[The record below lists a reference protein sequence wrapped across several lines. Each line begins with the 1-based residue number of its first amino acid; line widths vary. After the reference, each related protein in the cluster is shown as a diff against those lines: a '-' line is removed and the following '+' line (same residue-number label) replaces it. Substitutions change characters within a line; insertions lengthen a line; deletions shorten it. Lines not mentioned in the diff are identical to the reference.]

1 MSVPAIPAIVPRQ
14 GGLGARLSNTWAYVF
29 TGVMILLSLF
39 PVYWVFTVSLKTR
52 RDGLVSPPLWLF
64 DPTAANYLKLWSH
77 DTFKYTFLNSVVV
90 TIIGLALSLA
100 IAIPTAYAIVRMKV
114 RGRNLV
120 GVWLILAFMLPEFLF
135 VIPMFSL
142 YQWTG
147 LYDTHVGLALMY
159 QVHVLPLS
167 IWLLSSF
174 FREINPAIDEAA
186 RIEGASHWQ
195 ILTRIYVPC
204 TLPGIAATAVLNAIW
219 IWNELAIAIGL
230 TFSRAQT
237 ITLGVTSFR
246 GYAALDWGAMTAASI
261 IAIVPM
267 LLFAIVAQKHIVK
280 GLTLGAVKG

>member
-1 MSVPAIPAIVPRQ
+1 MAVAAVT
-14 GGLGARLSNTWAYVF
+14 GAAGRVRKKLTYAWAYIF
-29 TGVMILLSLF
+29 TAVMVLFSLF
-39 PVYWVFTVSLKTR
+39 PVYWVFATSLKSK
-52 RDGLVSPPLWLF
+52 RDGLSNPPLWLF
-64 DPTAANYLKLWSH
+64 DPVAANYLKLWSH
-77 DTFKYTFLNSVVV
+77 DTFKYTFLNSVIVTGLSVV
-90 TIIGLALSLA
+90 LSLA
-100 IAIPTAYAIVRMKV
+100 IAIPTAYAIARLKI
-114 RGRNLV
+114 RGRNIV
-120 GVWLILAFMLPEFLF
+120 GVWLILAYMLPEFLF
-135 VIPMFSL
+135 VLPMFSL

-186 RIEGASHWQ
+186 RIEGCSNWQ

-204 TLPGIAATAVLNAIW
+204 TLPGLVATTILNAIW
-219 IWNELAIAIGL
+219 IWNELAIALGL
-230 TFSRAQT
+230 TFARAQT
-237 ITLGVTSFR
+237 VTLGVTSFR

-261 IAIVPM
+261 IAIIPM

>member
-1 MSVPAIPAIVPRQ
+1 MALPVLRSGSSIRQ
-14 GGLGARLSNTWAYVF
+14 RRATSRLW
-29 TGVMILLSLF
+29 G
-39 PVYWVFTVSLKTR
+39 
-52 RDGLVSPPLWLF
+52 
-64 DPTAANYLKLWSH
+64 H
-77 DTFKYTFLNSVVV
+77 ETFKYTFLNSV
-90 TIIGLALSLA
+90 IITTVGVALSLA
-100 IAIPTAYAIVRMKV
+100 IAIPTAYAIVRMKI

-120 GVWLILAFMLPEFLF
+120 GVWLILAYMLPEFLF

-186 RIEGASHWQ
+186 RIEGASNWQ

-204 TLPGIAATAVLNAIW
+204 TLPGMAATAVLNAIW
-219 IWNELAIAIGL
+219 IWNELAIALGL
-230 TFSRAQT
+230 TFSRAET
-237 ITLGVTSFR
+237 VTLGVTSFR

-261 IAIVPM
+261 VAIVPM
-267 LLFAIVAQKHIVK
+267 LLFAVAAQKHIVK
-280 GLTLGAVKG
+280 GLSLGAVKG

>member
-1 MSVPAIPAIVPRQ
+1 MSARVER
-14 GGLGARLSNTWAYVF
+14 LNDRLSRIWAYVF
-29 TGVMILLSLF
+29 TGTMVLFSLF
-39 PVYWVFTVSLKTR
+39 PVYWVLATSLKTK
-52 RDGLVSPPLWLF
+52 RDGLANPPLWLF
-64 DPTAANYLKLWSH
+64 DPTSTNFLKLWTH
-77 DTFKYTFLNSVVV
+77 DTFKYTFLNSVIV
-90 TIIGLALSLA
+90 TIIGVALSLA

-120 GVWLILAFMLPEFLF
+120 GIWLILAYMLPEFLF
-135 VIPMFSL
+135 VLPMFSL

-186 RIEGASHWQ
+186 RIEGASNLQ
-195 ILTRIYVPC
+195 ILTKIYIPC
-204 TLPGIAATAVLNAIW
+204 TFPGMVATAILNAIW
-219 IWNELAIAIGL
+219 IWNELAIALGL
-230 TFSRAQT
+230 TFSKAQT
-237 ITLGVTSFR
+237 VTLGVTSFR

-267 LLFAIVAQKHIVK
+267 LLFAVIAQKHIVK

>member
-1 MSVPAIPAIVPRQ
+1 MTARTALLFR
-14 GGLGARLSNTWAYVF
+14 GGPGAGLSQAWAYVF
-29 TGVMILLSLF
+29 TGAMVLFSLF
-39 PVYWVFTVSLKTR
+39 PVYWVLTVSLKSR
-52 RDGLVSPPLWLF
+52 RDGLASPPLWIF
-64 DPTAANYLKLWSH
+64 DPTTANYLKLWGH
-77 DTFKYTFLNSVVV
+77 ETFKYTFLNSV
-90 TIIGLALSLA
+90 IITAIGVALSLA
-100 IAIPTAYAIVRMKV
+100 IAIPTAYAIVRMKI

-120 GVWLILAFMLPEFLF
+120 GVWLILAYMLPEFLF

-186 RIEGASHWQ
+186 RIEGASNWQ

-204 TLPGIAATAVLNAIW
+204 TLPGMAATAVLNAIW
-219 IWNELAIAIGL
+219 IWNELAIALGL
-230 TFSRAQT
+230 TFSRAET
-237 ITLGVTSFR
+237 VTLGVTSFR

-261 IAIVPM
+261 VAIVPM
-267 LLFAIVAQKHIVK
+267 LLFAVAAQKHIVK
-280 GLTLGAVKG
+280 GLSLGAVKG

>member
-1 MSVPAIPAIVPRQ
+1 MSAAAITGPSGQFRK
-14 GGLGARLSNTWAYVF
+14 RLSSAWAYIF
-29 TGVMILLSLF
+29 TAAMVLFSLF
-39 PVYWVFTVSLKTR
+39 PVYWVLTTSLKSK
-52 RDGLVSPPLWLF
+52 RDGLSNPPLWLF
-64 DPTAANYLKLWSH
+64 DPVAANYLKLWSH
-77 DTFKYTFLNSVVV
+77 DTFKYTFLNSVIV
-90 TIIGLALSLA
+90 TGLGVALSLA
-100 IAIPTAYAIVRMKV
+100 IAIPTAYAIARLKI
-114 RGRNLV
+114 RGRNIV
-120 GVWLILAFMLPEFLF
+120 GVWLILAYMLPEFLF
-135 VIPMFSL
+135 VLPMFSL

-186 RIEGASHWQ
+186 RIEGCSNWQ

-204 TLPGIAATAVLNAIW
+204 TLPGLVATAILNAIW
-219 IWNELAIAIGL
+219 IWNELAIALGL

-237 ITLGVTSFR
+237 VTLGVTSFR

-261 IAIVPM
+261 IAIIPM
-267 LLFAIVAQKHIVK
+267 LLFAIMAQKHIVK

>member
-1 MSVPAIPAIVPRQ
+1 MSALAIVARQ
-14 GGLGARLSNTWAYVF
+14 GGLGARVSNGWAYVF
-29 TGVMILLSLF
+29 TGAMIVLSLF
-39 PVYWVFTVSLKTR
+39 PVYWVLAYSLKSK
-52 RDGLVSPPLWLF
+52 RDSLITPPLWLF
-64 DPTAANYLKLWSH
+64 DPTADHYIKLWGH
-77 DTFKYTFLNSVVV
+77 ETFKYAFLNSVIV

-114 RGRNLV
+114 KGRNLV
-120 GVWLILAFMLPEFLF
+120 GVWLILAYMLPEFLF

-195 ILTRIYVPC
+195 ILIRIYVPC

-219 IWNELAIAIGL
+219 IWNELAIALGL
-230 TFSRAQT
+230 TFSKAQT

-246 GYAALDWGAMTAASI
+246 GYAAFDWGAMTAASI
-261 IAIVPM
+261 VAIVPM

>member
-1 MSVPAIPAIVPRQ
+1 MMN
-14 GGLGARLSNTWAYVF
+14 GLSLGWAYVF
-29 TGVMILLSLF
+29 TGAMVLFSLF
-39 PVYWVFTVSLKTR
+39 PVYWVLATSLKTK
-52 RDGLVSPPLWLF
+52 RDGLANPPLWLF
-64 DPTAANYLKLWSH
+64 DPTTSNYLKLWTH
-77 DTFKYTFLNSVVV
+77 DTFKYTFMNSVIV
-90 TIIGLALSLA
+90 TIFGVLLSLA

-120 GVWLILAFMLPEFLF
+120 GGWLILAYMLPEFLF
-135 VIPMFSL
+135 VLPMFSL

-186 RIEGASHWQ
+186 RIEGASNLQ
-195 ILTRIYVPC
+195 ILTKIYIPC
-204 TLPGIAATAVLNAIW
+204 TLPGMVATAILNAIW
-219 IWNELAIAIGL
+219 IWNELAIALGL
-230 TFSRAQT
+230 TFSKAQT
-237 ITLGVTSFR
+237 VTLGVTSFR

-261 IAIVPM
+261 IAIIPM